1 MYEYSALSPYQ
12 LVVVSVSA
20 WTSVGE
26 GPVSPTVNV
35 TTDPYCKYCTCTCT
49 CMRH

>member
-1 MYEYSALSPYQ
+1 MYEYTGLSPNQ

-26 GPVSPTVNV
+26 GPVSPIVNQGCCNYV
-35 TTDPYCKYCTCTCT
+35 SYCNHYN
-49 CMRH
+49 

>member
-1 MYEYSALSPYQ
+1 MYEYTGLSPYQ

-26 GPVSPTVNV
+26 GPVSPTVNT
-35 TTDPYCKYCTCTCT
+35 TTDQYCK
-49 CMRH
+49 